1 MHDFEN
7 AVNNQEAG
15 SFERNKQTK
24 VLEGGVEEVC
34 VSVCVWWSGWR
45 GICTV
50 LEFLSATRVAAW
62 SPCERLRSESL
73 SSATNGMK

>member
-34 VSVCVWWSGWR
+34 VSVCVVVGGGVVR
-45 GICTV
+45 MGRDLHC
-50 LEFLSATRVAAW
+50 A
-62 SPCERLRSESL
+62 
-73 SSATNGMK
+73 